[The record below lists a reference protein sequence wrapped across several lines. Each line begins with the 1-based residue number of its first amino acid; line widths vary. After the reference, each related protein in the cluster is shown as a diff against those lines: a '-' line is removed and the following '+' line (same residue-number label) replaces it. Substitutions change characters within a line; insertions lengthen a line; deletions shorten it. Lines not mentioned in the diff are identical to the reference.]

1 MQSVQ
6 FQNLDRIVR
15 NSTEK
20 EQKKQ
25 SDGESFLD
33 IMKKLQ
39 RICRQTKRK
48 RSRKMS
54 SRHWFSFRE
63 ICWFRDSR
71 FCR

>member
-33 IMKKLQ
+33 IMKK
-39 RICRQTKRK
+39 
-48 RSRKMS
+48 S
-54 SRHWFSFRE
+54 SKGFADRPKGNGRE
-63 ICWFRDSR
+63 R
-71 FCR
+71 

>member
-25 SDGESFLD
+25 SDGESF
-33 IMKKLQ
+33 
-39 RICRQTKRK
+39 
-48 RSRKMS
+48 
-54 SRHWFSFRE
+54 RE